1 MSLEKTLD
9 ALEEKYYGELEEDKD
24 AIIPELEALHKE
36 TSEKGIEEFRTFSK
50 AVLTRFGGVYQP
62 YVFWVELREFMKAS
76 TNRQELFDIIH
87 AFTESGFESEET
99 KKMKPLLITYFSME
113 KEFELDKI
121 QNLIVNK
128 AHPDVQE
135 YFRKLTSFVEKSYT
149 SVKMYEEKF
158 DMLMDLT
165 PDFDLLRMPV
175 IKLKEHLATL

>member
-1 MSLEKTLD
+1 MSLEKKLD
-9 ALEEKYYGELEEDKD
+9 ALEDKYYGELEEDKD

-36 TSEKGIEEFRTFSK
+36 HSDKGIDEFRVFAK
-50 AVLTRFGGVYQP
+50 EVMTRFGGVYQP
-62 YVFWVELREFMKAS
+62 YIFWVELREYMKDS
-76 TNRQELFDIIH
+76 SNRMELFNIIQ
-87 AFTESGFESEET
+87 AFTESGFEVEET

-121 QNLIVNK
+121 QNLIVEK
-128 AHPDVQE
+128 AHVDVQE
-135 YFRKLTSFVEKSYT
+135 YFRKLTSFVEKSFT